1 VFTLP
6 GFLVPRRPNYNT
18 AMSYSLRTLLIGQFG
33 LRSLFAITTLA
44 AIAFAIIRLPI
55 LPVIR
60 LTLLLTLWAIFRVL
74 LQATRKQPAT
84 PAARVNDAVLEIV
97 SQMFFPVFLGWE
109 ILTSPHGSLAM
120 RFSLIGLL
128 ALIPAGFI
136 VRAIIVIRS
145 ELRRTSAA
153 ADAKLL

>member
-1 VFTLP
+1 MP
-6 GFLVPRRPNYNT
+6 
-18 AMSYSLRTLLIGQFG
+18 YSLRTLLIGQFA

-60 LTLLLTLWAIFRVL
+60 FTLLITLWAIFRVL
-74 LQATRKQPAT
+74 LQETRKKPAT
-84 PAARVNDAVLEIV
+84 PTTRVNDAVLEIV
-97 SQMFFPVFLGWE
+97 SQVFFPVFFGWE
-109 ILTSPHGSLAM
+109 ILMSPHGSSAM

-128 ALIPAGFI
+128 ALIPAIFI

-145 ELRRTSAA
+145 ELRRTSPALN
-153 ADAKLL
+153 AKP